1 MIFICTATYFEGES
15 FIKKLSLKKD
25 INITKF
31 QVFKNND
38 ITLIITGVGKI
49 KATSA
54 LVHTFSIYNT
64 QSPSLLINFGI
75 CGASNKKLPI
85 GTTYLCNKLIDNSSK
100 KTYYTDIIYNTPFE
114 EACIETYDT
123 IINVPIDYEITGD
136 LIDMEAVGVY
146 EGGSLFLH
154 THEIF
159 IIKLISDYLD
169 ANSMN
174 KPLVKEKI
182 NSATDE
188 IINWL
193 NFLSTNLRKVP
204 NTISPK
210 EAELINSIADNL
222 KFSTTMKNDFK
233 KELIYFKLS
242 NGYLPDDLNQY
253 SKIPC
258 KSKREGKIYADSIRK
273 ELI

>member
-1 MIFICTATYFEGES
+1 MIFICTATYFESEN

-31 QVFKNND
+31 QVFKNDD

-49 KATSA
+49 KAVSA
-54 LVHTFSIYNT
+54 LVHIFSIYKT

-75 CGASNKKLPI
+75 CGTSNKKLHI

-114 EACIETYDT
+114 ETSVETFDTVINSSMNYD
-123 IINVPIDYEITGD
+123 ITGD

-146 EGGSLFLH
+146 EGGSLFLN

-169 ANSMN
+169 ANSIN
-174 KPLVKEKI
+174 KPLIKEKI
-182 NSATDE
+182 NCASDE

-204 NTISPK
+204 HAISPK
-210 EAELINSIADNL
+210 EAELISSIADNL

-233 KELIYFKLS
+233 KELLYFKLS
-242 NGYLPDDLNQY
+242 NGYIPDDLKQY
-253 SKIPC
+253 SKVPC
-258 KSKREGKIYADSIRK
+258 KSKREGKIYADSIK
-273 ELI
+273 KKLI